1 MLVQVVM
8 SQYQCLWITQFQVFY
23 QGKQGFLL
31 FLCTGV
37 SWISLR
43 VQTSLVA
50 YSYRML
56 VVLFAVAARLLF
68 GSSVLYAAI
77 SPHHIM
83 ITYSLPPQRPMPSV
97 YLPGGGI
104 LPGLYTRAMNDDK
117 RDLSHMHEVTPKE
130 VTMAVSTVIT
140 MLRILFQ
147 RFLLFMIL
155 FLSFLFGRNPLCR
168 VPAVVGYC

>member
-1 MLVQVVM
+1 
-8 SQYQCLWITQFQVFY
+8 
-23 QGKQGFLL
+23 
-31 FLCTGV
+31 
-37 SWISLR
+37 
-43 VQTSLVA
+43 
-50 YSYRML
+50 ML

-117 RDLSHMHEVTPKE
+117 CYFSHMQDVTPK
-130 VTMAVSTVIT
+130 VVAMAVSTVIT
-140 MLRILFQ
+140 ILRILFQ
-147 RFLLFMIL
+147 RFLLFIVL
-155 FLSFLFGRNPLCR
+155 FLSFLYGRNPVCL
-168 VPAVVGYC
+168 VPALVGYS

>member
-1 MLVQVVM
+1 
-8 SQYQCLWITQFQVFY
+8 
-23 QGKQGFLL
+23 
-31 FLCTGV
+31 
-37 SWISLR
+37 
-43 VQTSLVA
+43 
-50 YSYRML
+50 ML

-130 VTMAVSTVIT
+130 VTMAVSTVIM